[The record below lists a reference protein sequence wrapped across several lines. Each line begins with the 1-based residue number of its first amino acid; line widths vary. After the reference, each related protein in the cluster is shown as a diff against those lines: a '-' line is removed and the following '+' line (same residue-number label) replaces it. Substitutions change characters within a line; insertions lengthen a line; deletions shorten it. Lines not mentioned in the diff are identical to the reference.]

1 MMKGEIRR
9 FGDDGIIAV
18 CRPDRPGDGLEGRFT
33 QASSLGCNMAGFQP
47 WGQVPL
53 GRVVFEGFDGFGGLL
68 GHIFI

>member
-1 MMKGEIRR
+1 
-9 FGDDGIIAV
+9 
-18 CRPDRPGDGLEGRFT
+18 
-33 QASSLGCNMAGFQP
+33 MAGFQP